1 MPLDLQS
8 AQRLLVYGGS
18 FDPPHRAHV
27 ALPMRAADAVHA
39 DGVLYVPAGRPPHK
53 SGRDLAPA
61 RHRLT
66 MLQLAL
72 IDEPRAAISE
82 FEVNNSDTSFTLNT
96 LQHLRRQLG
105 DDVELRLL
113 MGADMAASFYTWH
126 RPHEILALVEP
137 LVMLRPPMDTDD
149 FLSQMPDHLSPADR
163 QAWRARVIA
172 LPSMAISSTAIRRE
186 LDKSAPDFKIV
197 EQMLNPTVF
206 KYIQDHQLYQ
216 TGR

>member
-39 DGVLYVPAGRPPHK
+39 DGVLYVPAGQPPHK

-61 RHRLT
+61 HHRLS

-82 FEVNNSDTSFTLNT
+82 FEVNNSGTSFTLNT

-126 RPHEILALVEP
+126 RPREILALAEP
-137 LVMLRPPMDTDD
+137 MVMLRPPMDTDD

-163 QAWRARVIA
+163 QAWRGRVIA
-172 LPSMAISSTAIRRE
+172 LPSMAVSSTAIRRE
-186 LDKSAPDFKIV
+186 LDKSTPDFDIV
-197 EQMLNPTVF
+197 EQMLNSTVF
-206 KYIQDHQLYQ
+206 KYIQDHRLYQ